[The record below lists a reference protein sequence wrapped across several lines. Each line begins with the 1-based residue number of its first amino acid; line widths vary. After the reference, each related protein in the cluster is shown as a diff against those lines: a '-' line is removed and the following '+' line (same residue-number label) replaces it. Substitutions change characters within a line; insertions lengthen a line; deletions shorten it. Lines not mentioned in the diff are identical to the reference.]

1 MFILSKG
8 GRGRKSVNF
17 IADALKCL
25 CFCSPYR
32 VLLLDGDHN
41 PFGLNAKAIT
51 KQKIAKA
58 SIKSQHLMTLISNN
72 AYPVTLCH
80 RFKIGLF

>member
-1 MFILSKG
+1 MPVFLQS
-8 GRGRKSVNF
+8 
-17 IADALKCL
+17 
-25 CFCSPYR
+25 

-58 SIKSQHLMTLISNN
+58 SIESQHLTLISKN
-72 AYPVTLCH
+72 AYSVTLCH
-80 RFKIGLF
+80 RFKTDLF